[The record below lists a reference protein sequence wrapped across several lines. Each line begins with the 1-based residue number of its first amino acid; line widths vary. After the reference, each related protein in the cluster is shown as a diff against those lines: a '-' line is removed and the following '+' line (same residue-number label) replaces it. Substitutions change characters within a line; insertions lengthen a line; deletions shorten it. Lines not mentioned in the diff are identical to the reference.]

1 MPAVP
6 WEAEHM
12 RRQSLQLASL
22 ARQLRRNCCH
32 RMVRTHRRQ
41 ESQNL
46 LWASQ
51 DFRCGVARPP
61 VARTT
66 RHSPPLASF
75 RTLAAHM
82 RHRNRKVTHMR
93 SASPVRRAVLNMTQ
107 RKQVG
112 QSEARR
118 KLSAWGLA
126 ARRKRMALS
135 REDLASGQKDL
146 WRLAEDRKD
155 LWISVAAVVGQM
167 DLWRWV
173 AAARKGRQAALP
185 QRGSSAALVEQKGW
199 CQAPEP
205 GKTALG
211 KLASL
216 AAQRAPSWAT
226 VAHTGVP
233 PAHRM
238 LEAMVP

>member
-1 MPAVP
+1 MGADVVGTKEALNAGSAMGGGTYEAPKPATGIVGAAAA
-6 WEAEHM
+6 W
-12 RRQSLQLASL
+12 
-22 ARQLRRNCCH
+22 NCCH

-167 DLWRWV
+167 DLWRW
-173 AAARKGRQAALP
+173 
-185 QRGSSAALVEQKGW
+185 
-199 CQAPEP
+199 
-205 GKTALG
+205 
-211 KLASL
+211 
-216 AAQRAPSWAT
+216 
-226 VAHTGVP
+226 
-233 PAHRM
+233 
-238 LEAMVP
+238 